1 MKVEALKP
9 ILYSGKNFT
18 RIFDKGEIFEM
29 DDVSYYVRE
38 KRGEVKAVGKIKDDE
53 EIVSEGLPS
62 LDEMPQP
69 KGKKK

>member
-1 MKVEALKP
+1 MKVVALKP

-29 DDVSYYVRE
+29 DDVSYHVRV
-38 KRGEVKAVGKIKDDE
+38 KRGEVELVKNIGE
-53 EIVSEGLPS
+53 EEVVTEGLPP
-62 LDEMPQP
+62 LDEETIP